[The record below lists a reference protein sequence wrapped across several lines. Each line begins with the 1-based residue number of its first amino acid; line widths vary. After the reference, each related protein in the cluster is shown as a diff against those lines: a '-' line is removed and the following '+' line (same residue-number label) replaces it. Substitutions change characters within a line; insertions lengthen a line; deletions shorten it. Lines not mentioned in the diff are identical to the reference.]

1 MRASSSIHGSIVGFS
16 PIQADIELCEGTGDA
31 ASWMVSIAD
40 PSGRYPDRLKPLRGV
55 GVRIEADQGAV
66 EVLESLL
73 ATAKLMPAA
82 MPTGPGQSRR
92 GHGGVSQNRHGSR
105 AERRRKE
112 GCGPAGW
119 MVAYGASLRTEPA
132 ER

>member
-16 PIQADIELCEGTGDA
+16 PIQADFELCEGTGDA
-31 ASWMVSIAD
+31 TSWMVSIAD
-40 PSGRYPDRLKPLRGV
+40 PLGRYPDRLKPLEPILVEIRLVGAPVAFLPVAGGRAVV
-55 GVRIEADQGAV
+55 GVRVVRVGIEADQGAV

-92 GHGGVSQNRHGSR
+92 RHGGVRQNRHG
-105 AERRRKE
+105 
-112 GCGPAGW
+112 
-119 MVAYGASLRTEPA
+119 
-132 ER
+132 